1 MSTKTD
7 QYNNLPKLILQPIR
21 AGFPN
26 AAEESVETPLDLN
39 TLLIKHPASTF
50 YMRVDG
56 DSMRDMSIYSGDLII
71 VDKSLE
77 IRSGDV
83 VVAFIDGEFT
93 LKQFVKHD
101 NGGVLKPANPNYPN
115 IVIKE
120 DSDFQIWGVVTHTI
134 HAHRKTP

>member
-1 MSTKTD
+1 MSK
-7 QYNNLPKLILQPIR
+7 NLPKLILQPIK

-26 AAEESVETPLDLN
+26 AAETAPETPLDLN

-56 DSMRDMSIYSGDLII
+56 DSMQDMSIHSGDLII

-93 LKQFVKHD
+93 LKQFIKQG
-101 NGGVLKPANPNYPN
+101 NRGILKPANSAYPDIEVGESN
-115 IVIKE
+115 
-120 DSDFQIWGVVTHTI
+120 DFQIFGTVTHTI
-134 HAHRKTP
+134 HAHRTK

>member
-1 MSTKTD
+1 MSAKQTKL
-7 QYNNLPKLILQPIR
+7 LPKLILQPIK

-26 AAEESVETPLDLN
+26 AAEDSPEVPLDLN
-39 TLLIKHPASTF
+39 TLLVKHPASTF

-56 DSMRDMSIYSGDLII
+56 DSMQDMSIHTGDLII

-93 LKQFVKHD
+93 LKQFIKLG
-101 NGGVLKPANPNYPN
+101 NKGILKPANPAYPEIEVGEGN
-115 IVIKE
+115 
-120 DSDFQIWGVVTHTI
+120 DFQIWGVVTNTI
-134 HAHRKTP
+134 HSHRKA